1 MTPNSILSHAGG
13 TGDSL
18 PKNLRQDCNI
28 LEVVQRRVVKKNE
41 KVESVNSR
49 GKKEHA
55 CWSGEAKAGLNL
67 VSHVWVCVCV
77 CVVWQVSMEVVGEL
91 S

>member
-55 CWSGEAKAGLNL
+55 C
-67 VSHVWVCVCV
+67 
-77 CVVWQVSMEVVGEL
+77 
-91 S
+91 